1 MESSVTTSMI
11 MKTVSRRVPRAD
23 AALGAITVRATAK
36 RPASRMMP
44 ASSRS
49 TNRVRLFGKGIKD
62 LDFGLCTL
70 KEHSRLRLHVQST
83 KSKAQRPSS
92 TFALFAQI
100 VSDLLHVLPH
110 FALLRWVAQ
119 QICGVERGH

>member
-70 KEHSRLRLHVQST
+70 VFARLKNIRDFVYTFKVQSP
-83 KSKAQRPSS
+83 KHKDHLQRS
-92 TFALFAQI
+92 
-100 VSDLLHVLPH
+100 
-110 FALLRWVAQ
+110 
-119 QICGVERGH
+119 